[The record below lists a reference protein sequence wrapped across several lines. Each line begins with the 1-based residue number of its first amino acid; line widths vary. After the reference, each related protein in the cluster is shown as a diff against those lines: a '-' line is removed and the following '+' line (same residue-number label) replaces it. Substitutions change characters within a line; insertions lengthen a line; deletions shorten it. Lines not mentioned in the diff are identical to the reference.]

1 MADNFLSIK
10 DLTISYGETSVLHNF
25 NLSIEEGNIYC
36 LVGPSGCGKSTLLK
50 AICGI
55 IKPGNGEIRLKG
67 QAICPATQS
76 FGYIPQQFGLLDW
89 LTVKSNLFLGK
100 KIRKTPAF
108 PEENHIIEQLEISP
122 LLDRYPREL
131 SGGQQQRVA
140 LARAWLLRPELLL
153 MDEPFSSLDTFT
165 TERSIELF
173 LQLWKERRTTTLF
186 VTHNLQEAV
195 RVGKYI
201 ILLSKQPA
209 RVLEIIENPLSR
221 TGANGTEQDFYQ
233 AEQQINNRLRA
244 LWEDAL

>member
-1 MADNFLSIK
+1 MENSFLSVK
-10 DLTISYGETSVLHNF
+10 DLGISYGETSVLREF
-25 NLSIEEGNIYC
+25 NLSIDEGNIYC

-76 FGYIPQQFGLLDW
+76 IGYIPQQFGLLDW

-100 KIRKTPAF
+100 KIRKMPSF
-108 PEENHIIEQLEISP
+108 PEENHIIEQLEINP
-122 LLDRYPREL
+122 LLNRYPKEL

-140 LARAWLLRPELLL
+140 LARAWLLHPELLL

-173 LQLWKERRTTTLF
+173 LQLWNERRTTTLF
-186 VTHNLQEAV
+186 VTHNLREAV
-195 RVGKYI
+195 RIGKYI
-201 ILLSKQPA
+201 VMLSKQPA
-209 RVLEIIENPLSR
+209 RALEILENPLALKDTDR
-221 TGANGTEQDFYQ
+221 TEQDFYH
-233 AEQQINNRLRA
+233 AEQQINNRLQE
-244 LWEDAL
+244 LWEEAS

>member
-1 MADNFLSIK
+1 MGNNFLVIK
-10 DLTISYGETSVLHNF
+10 DLSISYGETNILRNF

-55 IKPGNGEIRLKG
+55 IKPVNGKILMKG
-67 QAICPATQS
+67 QAICPATQPI
-76 FGYIPQQFGLLDW
+76 GYIPQQFGLLDW
-89 LTVKSNLFLGK
+89 LTVKSNLFISK
-100 KIRKTPAF
+100 KIRKTPSF

-122 LLDRYPREL
+122 LLNRYPKEL

-173 LQLWKERRTTTLF
+173 LQLWRERQTTTLF
-186 VTHNLQEAV
+186 VTHNLREAV
-195 RVGKYI
+195 QIGKYI
-201 ILLSKQPA
+201 VLLSKQPA
-209 RVLEIIENPLSR
+209 NVLEIL
-221 TGANGTEQDFYQ
+221 EQDFYQ
-233 AEQQINNRLRA
+233 TEQQIYNRLQK
-244 LWEDAL
+244 LWKE

>member
-1 MADNFLSIK
+1 MADIFLSIN
-10 DLTISYGETSVLHNF
+10 DLSISYGETSILHNF
-25 NLSIEEGNIYC
+25 NLPVEEGNIYC

-55 IKPGNGEIRLKG
+55 IKPTNGEIRLKG
-67 QAICPATQS
+67 QTICPATQS

-100 KIRKTPAF
+100 KIRKIPSF
-108 PEENHIIEQLEISP
+108 PEENHIIEQLEIEP
-122 LLDRYPREL
+122 LLNRYPKEL

-165 TERSIELF
+165 TERSLELF
-173 LQLWKERRTTTLF
+173 LRLWKERRTTTLF
-186 VTHNLQEAV
+186 VTHNLREAV

-201 ILLSKQPA
+201 IMLSKQPA
-209 RVLEIIENPLSR
+209 RVLEIFENPLASI
-221 TGANGTEQDFYQ
+221 GINPAEQDFYQ
-233 AEQQINNRLRA
+233 AEQQINNRLRE
-244 LWEDAL
+244 LWEGAL